1 MKMIAAGF
9 SERRACR
16 LTELWRST
24 YRYEGQGLRDDDLR
38 KRLKELA
45 ALRPRF
51 GFPRLLDQLDRE
63 GWKDNHK
70 RVYRVYREECLQVR
84 KRKRKRVAR
93 ARQNPSRIA
102 TYPNER
108 WSMDFVSDVVASG
121 RRIRALTI
129 VDECTR
135 ESLVIEVDTS
145 IPGERVVRVIEKI
158 AATRGLPAEII
169 SDNGPEFTGLAMDRW
184 AHTNGVKLHF
194 IQPGKPT
201 QNCYVESFNGRFRD
215 ECLNENWFVSLGD
228 ARRRIE
234 DWRRD
239 YNEVRGHGS
248 LGRQTPSEF
257 RATFTRS
264 AASTMSPGL
273 A

>member
-1 MKMIAAGF
+1 VKIIAAGF

-24 YRYEGQGLRDDDLR
+24 YRYEGKGRNDEDLR
-38 KRLKELA
+38 KRLRELA

-63 GWKDNHK
+63 GWPDNRK
-70 RVYRVYREECLQVR
+70 RVYRVYREEGMQVRRR
-84 KRKRKRVAR
+84 KRKRLAR
-93 ARQNPSRIA
+93 ARQNPSRVA
-102 TYPNER
+102 MYPNER

-121 RRIRALTI
+121 RKIRALTI

-135 ESLVIEVDTS
+135 ESLAIEVDTS
-145 IPGERVVRVIEKI
+145 LPGERVVRAIERI
-158 AATRGLPAEII
+158 AAIRGLPTEII
-169 SDNGPEFTGLAMDRW
+169 TDNGPEFTGLAMDRW
-184 AHTNGVKLHF
+184 AHANGVKLHF

-215 ECLNENWFVSLGD
+215 ECLNENCFLSLGD

-239 YNEVRGHGS
+239 YNELRGHSS
-248 LGRQTPSEF
+248 LGRMTPAEY
-257 RATFTRS
+257 RATFNQD
-264 AASTMSPGL
+264 AALTMNPEV

>member
-1 MKMIAAGF
+1 MD
-9 SERRACR
+9 
-16 LTELWRST
+16 
-24 YRYEGQGLRDDDLR
+24 DDDLR
-38 KRLKELA
+38 NRIREIA

-51 GFPRLLDQLDRE
+51 GFPRILDWLDRE
-63 GWKDNHK
+63 GWPDNKK
-70 RVYRVYREECLQVR
+70 RIYRVYREEGLQVR
-84 KRKRKRVAR
+84 KRPRKRLAR
-93 ARQNPSRIA
+93 TRQNPSRVA

-108 WSMDFVSDVVASG
+108 WSMDFVSDVVGSG

-135 ESLVIEVDTS
+135 EALAIEVDTS
-145 IPGERVVRVIEKI
+145 ISGERVARVLERIVRE
-158 AATRGLPAEII
+158 RGGPSEII
-169 SDNGPEFTGLAMDRW
+169 TDNGPEFTSLAMDRW
-184 AHTNGVKLHF
+184 AHGNGVKLHF

-215 ECLNENWFVSLGD
+215 ECLNENCFLSLGD

-239 YNEVRGHGS
+239 YNEVRGHSS
-248 LGRQTPSEF
+248 LGRMTPAEY
-257 RATFTRS
+257 RATFNQD
-264 AASTMSPGL
+264 AALTMSPGV